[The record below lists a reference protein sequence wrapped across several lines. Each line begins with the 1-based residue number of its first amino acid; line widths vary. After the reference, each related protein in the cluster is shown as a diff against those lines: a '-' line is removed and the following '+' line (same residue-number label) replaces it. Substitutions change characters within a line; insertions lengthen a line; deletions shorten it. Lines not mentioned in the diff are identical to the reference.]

1 MIEGQIK
8 TTQDTIFNLADWG
21 GGRNPQSKAVGK
33 QALLY
38 LAVGSISWYKFHGR
52 YFDVH
57 HNYKCT
63 FPLTK
68 QFHFWT
74 NSTGRIAHVKMMYVL
89 YALTGVAQWIESH
102 LENRKVTGLI
112 PGQGICLGCRP
123 GSQLGVGC
131 VLEATDPCFSHM
143 DVSLLLFLPP
153 FPSL

>member
-1 MIEGQIK
+1 M
-8 TTQDTIFNLADWG
+8 
-21 GGRNPQSKAVGK
+21 
-33 QALLY
+33 
-38 LAVGSISWYKFHGR
+38 
-52 YFDVH
+52 
-57 HNYKCT
+57 
-63 FPLTK
+63 
-68 QFHFWT
+68 
-74 NSTGRIAHVKMMYVL
+74 KMMYVL